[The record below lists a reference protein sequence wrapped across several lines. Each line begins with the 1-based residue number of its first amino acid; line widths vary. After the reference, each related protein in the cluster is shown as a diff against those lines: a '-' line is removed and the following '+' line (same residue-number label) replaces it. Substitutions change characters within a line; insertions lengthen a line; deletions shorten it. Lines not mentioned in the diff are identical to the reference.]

1 MARLKPLMIAPPLIF
16 AAFVAFAA
24 VGMFRDDPEGLPST
38 LIGRQ
43 APGVPEMALA
53 GFAQATDAMLASGG
67 VTLVNFWASWC
78 PPCHAEHPNLL
89 QMQADGIAI
98 VGINFKDQAGTATQ
112 YLTDDGNPFVG
123 VGFDPQGRT
132 AIDWGVTAP
141 PETFILDG
149 EGRVLFRYAG
159 PLVGSDYE
167 QRFLPALREAQEAL
181 GATSGNQSAISTAIG
196 DSRPKP

>member
-1 MARLKPLMIAPPLIF
+1 MVKPLMIAPPLVF
-16 AAFVAFAA
+16 AGFVALAA

-38 LIGRQ
+38 LVGQ
-43 APGVPEMALA
+43 AAPGVPEAPLD
-53 GFAQATDAMLASGG
+53 GFPPATAEMLASGE

-78 PPCHAEHPNLL
+78 PPCRAEHPKLL
-89 QMQADGIAI
+89 EMAEGGMPII
-98 VGINFKDQAGTATQ
+98 GINFKDQKGTARK
-112 YLTDDGNPFVG
+112 YLEDDENPFVG

-149 EGRVLFRYAG
+149 DGTVLFRFAG

-167 QRFLPALREAQEAL
+167 QRFLPALNAAR
-181 GATSGNQSAISTAIG
+181 G
-196 DSRPKP
+196 D